1 LLKRV
6 FGVDS
11 QRFSGISTQKL
22 IKETGSAWFPD
33 SPSARVEIL
42 EVRGAPGRLGIQGF
56 LAETEDPN
64 DDSLTVWI
72 EWLDAPDT
80 IPPVDA
86 AKSIRQGAGSK

>member
-1 LLKRV
+1 VSPNGYKI
-6 FGVDS
+6 S
-11 QRFSGISTQKL
+11 AISTQKL

-80 IPPVDA
+80 IDTIPPVDA